1 MPELNSSAMS
11 PDEDNVSK
19 RIRFTDIGYLGLKIS
34 GNQVIEEPSPK
45 LRYPEFYRV
54 VDEMSKDS
62 VIATGLAFMRMM
74 IGRASWKVRIDSS
87 YSAKAKDRAKF
98 LRQNMNDMEHS
109 WDSFISEVTSFI
121 PYGYSLHEK
130 SFRKRLKRAGSRYND
145 GLIGIKSL
153 YPRSQSSIKDWHFD
167 AEGRKLLY
175 VTQTTANASTN
186 LIRTFKEPDVD
197 IPRDKFMLFT
207 CDGRLNNPL
216 GNSPLKAVY
225 LTWQTRKAVEEQE
238 LVGLSRDL
246 GGVPVLK
253 APAAIMSENAQEA
266 QKAQYEHLKGIARN
280 LHANRQA
287 GLVIP
292 SDVDEQTKAPY
303 YDIKLLTA
311 EGGKN
316 YDVNK
321 VVERLNNQIL
331 TALFAD
337 VLTMG
342 QSGGNGSF
350 SLADSKVSLTE
361 FALRYR
367 LQEIKDVLN
376 HDLIPSLWELNQ
388 WDMDEL
394 PFFDFELPD
403 ATSLE
408 EFSKAIQRI
417 SATSSIEKDRAFF
430 NLVRERLGLDPLPED
445 APVDWD
451 SVVVDMSS
459 RSGDG
464 MAAGGLNGTSNGA
477 ASSNTSDMNSDNK
490 A

>member
-1 MPELNSSAMS
+1 MPELDSSAMS
-11 PDEDNVSK
+11 PDDNVSQ
-19 RIRFTDIGYLGLKIS
+19 RIRFSEIGYLGLKIS

-74 IGRASWKVRIDSS
+74 VGRAEWKVRIDSGAS
-87 YSAKAKDRAKF
+87 PAAKERAKF

-109 WDSFISEVTSFI
+109 WDSFISEVTSYI
-121 PYGYSLHEK
+121 AYGYSLHEK
-130 SFRKRLKRAGSRYND
+130 SFRRRLKRAGSRYND

-167 AEGRKLLY
+167 ADGRTLLY
-175 VTQTTANASTN
+175 VTQSTANASPN
-186 LIRTFKEPDVD
+186 LVRAFKTPEVD
-197 IPRDKFMLFT
+197 IPRDKILLFT

-216 GNSPLKAVY
+216 GNSPLKSVY

-238 LVGLSRDL
+238 IVGLSRDL
-246 GGVPVLK
+246 QGIPVLY
-253 APAAIMSENAQEA
+253 APAAIMSENAQDA
-266 QKAQYEHLKGIARN
+266 QKAQYEYLKGVARN

-287 GLVIP
+287 GLVMP
-292 SDVDEQTKAPY
+292 SDVDETTKAKY

-376 HDLIPSLWELNQ
+376 HDLIPSLWKLNG

-417 SATSSIEKDRAFF
+417 SATSSIEKDRPFF
-430 NLVRERLGLDPLPED
+430 NLVRKRLGLDEYPDDME
-445 APVDWD
+445 VDWE
-451 SVVVDMSS
+451 SVVIDMTS

-464 MAAGGLNGTSNGA
+464 MAAGGLNGTSSG
-477 ASSNTSDMNSDNK
+477 ASSDNTSDMNSDNK

>member
-1 MPELNSSAMS
+1 MPETTALS
-11 PDEDNVSK
+11 PDEDNVSQ
-19 RIRFTDIGYLGLKIS
+19 RIRFTEIGYLGLKIS

-74 IGRASWKVRIDSS
+74 IGRAMWKVRIDSS
-87 YSAKAKDRAKF
+87 YSDKAKQRAKF
-98 LRQNMNDMEHS
+98 LHQNMHDMEHS
-109 WDSFISEVTSFI
+109 WDSFISEATSFI
-121 PYGYSLHEK
+121 PYGHSIHEK
-130 SFRKRLKRAGSRYND
+130 SFRKRLKRAGSKYND
-145 GLIGIKSL
+145 GLVGIKSL
-153 YPRSQSSIKDWHFD
+153 FPRSQSSIKDWKFD
-167 AEGRKLLY
+167 GEGRKLLSI
-175 VTQTTANASTN
+175 VQTTANASPN
-186 LIRTFKEPDVD
+186 IVRAFKQAEVE
-197 IPRDKFMLFT
+197 IPREKFLLFT

-216 GNSPLKAVY
+216 GNSPLKSVY

-246 GGVPVLK
+246 GGIPVLE
-253 APAAIMSENAQEA
+253 APAAIMNDSASDA
-266 QKAQYEHLKGIARN
+266 QKAQYEYLKGVARN

-287 GLVIP
+287 GLVLP
-292 SDVDEQTKAPY
+292 SDVDETTKNKFY
-303 YDIKLLTA
+303 NIKLLTA

-321 VVERLNNQIL
+321 VIERLNNQIL

-342 QSGGNGSF
+342 QSSTGSF

-376 HDLIPSLWELNQ
+376 HDLIPSLWELNK

-408 EFSKAIQRI
+408 EFSKAVQRI
-417 SATSSIEKDRAFF
+417 AATSSIEKDRAFF
-430 NLVRERLGLDPLPED
+430 NLTRVRLGLEPYPED
-445 APVDWD
+445 KEVDWD
-451 SVVVDMSS
+451 NVVVDMAS

-464 MAAGGLNGTSNGA
+464 MEQGLGSGTGNKSGSEGN
-477 ASSNTSDMNSDNK
+477 SSDLNSDNK

>member
-1 MPELNSSAMS
+1 MPETTALS
-11 PDEDNVSK
+11 PDEDNVSQ
-19 RIRFTDIGYLGLKIS
+19 RIRFTEIGYLGLKIS

-74 IGRASWKVRIDSS
+74 IGRAMWKVRIDSS
-87 YSAKAKDRAKF
+87 YSDKAKQRAKF
-98 LRQNMNDMEHS
+98 LHQNMHDMEHS
-109 WDSFISEVTSFI
+109 WDSFISEATSFI
-121 PYGYSLHEK
+121 PYGHSIHEK
-130 SFRKRLKRAGSRYND
+130 SFRKRLKRAGSKYND
-145 GLIGIKSL
+145 GLVGIKSL
-153 YPRSQSSIKDWHFD
+153 FPRSQSSIKDWKFD
-167 AEGRKLLY
+167 GEGRKLLSI
-175 VTQTTANASTN
+175 VQTTANASPN
-186 LIRTFKEPDVD
+186 IVRAFKQAEVE
-197 IPRDKFMLFT
+197 IPREKFLLFT

-216 GNSPLKAVY
+216 GNSPLKSVY

-246 GGVPVLK
+246 GGIPVLE
-253 APAAIMSENAQEA
+253 APAAIMNDSASDA
-266 QKAQYEHLKGIARN
+266 QKAQYEYLKGVARN

-287 GLVIP
+287 GLVLP
-292 SDVDEQTKAPY
+292 SDVDSETKNKFY
-303 YDIKLLTA
+303 NIKLLTA

-321 VVERLNNQIL
+321 VIERLNNQIL

-342 QSGGNGSF
+342 QSSTGSF

-376 HDLIPSLWELNQ
+376 HDLIPSLWELNK

-394 PFFDFELPD
+394 PVFDFELPD

-408 EFSKAIQRI
+408 EFSKAVQRI
-417 SATSSIEKDRAFF
+417 AATSSIEKDRAFF
-430 NLVRERLGLDPLPED
+430 NLTRVRLGLEPYPED
-445 APVDWD
+445 KEVDWD
-451 SVVVDMSS
+451 NVVVDMAS

-464 MAAGGLNGTSNGA
+464 MSSGLNNGVGGSDG
-477 ASSNTSDMNSDNK
+477 SSGNSSDMNADNK